1 MEILGFSVWSI
12 VGLVAFLVIA
22 PVVGCLLA
30 GLDRK
35 ISAGMQGRVGP
46 RILQPWWDFRKLLAK
61 EDATVN
67 GAQDLYV
74 WLYLVFIVLSG
85 MIFFAGGNFLLC
97 VFVQTLGA
105 LFLILAA
112 YSSRSPYADLG
123 AERETVQV
131 MSYEPMVLLVAIG
144 MFMATGSFYVADLL
158 SAELPLVRYLP
169 LIFIGFLYVLT
180 IKLRK
185 SPFDISMAAHAHQEI
200 VRGVVTEFSGRT
212 LALVELSHWYETVL
226 FLGWTGMFVIWAGGW
241 VALLV
246 AIAVV
251 LVVWFLEI
259 WIDNNFAR
267 FKWETMLRSAWWVA
281 LVGGTLNIVYL
292 LFV

>member
-1 MEILGFSVWSI
+1 MEIFGFSLWSI
-12 VGLVAFLVIA
+12 LGLIAFLVIA
-22 PVVGCLLA
+22 PFVGCILA

-35 ISAGMQGRVGP
+35 ITAGMQGRVGP
-46 RILQPWWDFRKLLAK
+46 RPLQPGWDFRKLLAK

-74 WLYLVFIVLSG
+74 WLYLVFVVLSG

-97 VFVQTLGA
+97 VFIQTLGA
-105 LFLILAA
+105 LFFILAG

-144 MFMATGSFYVADLL
+144 MFMATGSFAVADLL
-158 SAELPLVRYLP
+158 SAEMPLVRYLP

-185 SPFDISMAAHAHQEI
+185 SPFDISMAQHAHQEI
-200 VRGVVTEFSGRT
+200 VRGIVTEFSGRT

-226 FLGWTGMFVIWAGGW
+226 FLGWTGMFVVWAGGW
-241 VALLV
+241 IAGVVAVIV
-246 AIAVV
+246 A

-281 LVGGTLNIVYL
+281 LVAGTLNIVYL
-292 LFV
+292 LFI

>member
-1 MEILGFSVWSI
+1 MEIFGFSIWSI
-12 VGLVAFLVIA
+12 LGLIAFLVIA
-22 PVVGCLLA
+22 PFVGCILA

-35 ISAGMQGRVGP
+35 ITAGMQGRVGP
-46 RILQPWWDFRKLLAK
+46 RLLQPWWDFRKLLAK

-74 WLYLVFIVLSG
+74 WLYLVFVVLSG

-97 VFVQTLGA
+97 VFIQTLGA
-105 LFLILAA
+105 LFFILAG

-144 MFMATGSFYVADLL
+144 MFMATGSFAVADLL
-158 SAELPLVRYLP
+158 SAEMPLVRYLP

-185 SPFDISMAAHAHQEI
+185 SPFDISMAQHAHQEI
-200 VRGVVTEFSGRT
+200 VRGIVTEFSGRT

-226 FLGWTGMFVIWAGGW
+226 FLGWTSMFVVWAGGW
-241 VALLV
+241 IAGVVAVIV
-246 AIAVV
+246 A

-281 LVGGTLNIVYL
+281 LVAGTLNIVYL
-292 LFV
+292 LFI

>member
-1 MEILGFSVWSI
+1 MEIFGFSIWSI
-12 VGLVAFLVIA
+12 IGVLAFLIVA
-22 PVVGCLLA
+22 PFIGCILA

-35 ISAGMQGRVGP
+35 ITAGMQGRVGP
-46 RILQPWWDFRKLLAK
+46 RLLQPWWDFRKLLAK

-74 WLYLVFIVLSG
+74 WLYLIFIVLSG
-85 MIFFAGGNFLLC
+85 MVFFAGGNFLLC
-97 VFVQTLGA
+97 VFIQTLGA
-105 LFLILAA
+105 LFFILAG

-144 MFMATGSFYVADLL
+144 MFLATGSFSVADLL
-158 SAELPLVRYLP
+158 SVEMPLVRYLP

-185 SPFDISMAAHAHQEI
+185 SPFDISMAQHAHQEI
-200 VRGVVTEFSGRT
+200 VRGIVTEFSGRT
-212 LALVELSHWYETVL
+212 LALVELSHWYETIL

-241 VALLV
+241 VAAAV
-246 AIAVV
+246 AIVV
-251 LVVWFLEI
+251 ALVIWFFEI

-267 FKWETMLRSAWWVA
+267 FKWETMLKSAWWVA
-281 LVGGTLNIVYL
+281 LVAGTINIVYL
-292 LFV
+292 LFI